1 MNPSNRQLQNIHRE
15 SIGLVVKTEAKKI
28 LILDAAEKILSQR
41 GLADTK
47 ISEIAQEA
55 QVAVSVI
62 YQHFKGKEDL
72 VFSIVGRK
80 MREILLLLDEHL
92 QGIKDAESR
101 LGKMIWFYLR
111 FNEMNPGY
119 ARIFLLDCVFS
130 KEFYASA
137 AYDLVR
143 QYASILLDILKQGVK
158 ERSFRSDID
167 IRIVRD
173 VILGFLGCEVFM
185 YSALGEMDS
194 CVPDFEAVLS
204 LVSAMIT
211 AKAEPH
217 LSKAEIIMMAAEKIF
232 SEKGFMKATISEIA
246 TGAQVA
252 EGTVYEYFEN
262 KEKLLLSISEKRLE
276 EYQKQLPNLFH
287 IKDPMRKLR
296 RFIRYFFSAFFS
308 DRDFLKVFLLEVQLS
323 FRFLGSKALDLFKDY
338 FQIIEEI
345 IEEGKSK
352 GSFRPDV
359 DARVFR
365 NMLIGTFNNLTLR
378 WFILDRGNQTDKMEK
393 IDRVTDLLCSS
404 VEKIQEG
411 SRD

>member
-1 MNPSNRQLQNIHRE
+1 MNPGSRQLKNMNHG
-15 SIGLVVKTEAKKI
+15 SAGLVVKTEAKKI

-55 QVAVSVI
+55 HVAVSVI
-62 YQHFKGKEDL
+62 YQYFKGKEDL
-72 VFSIVGRK
+72 VFSIVERK
-80 MREILLLLDEHL
+80 MKEILLLLDEHL

-101 LGKMIWFYLR
+101 LGKMIWFYLK

-119 ARIFLLDCVFS
+119 ARIFILDCLFS
-130 KEFYASA
+130 KEFYASP

-143 QYASILLDILKQGVK
+143 QYASILLDILEQGVK
-158 ERSFRSDID
+158 EKSFRSDID
-167 IRIVRD
+167 IRVVRD
-173 VILGFLGCEVFM
+173 VVLGFLGCEVFM

-217 LSKAEIIMMAAEKIF
+217 FNKAEIIMQAAEKIF
-232 SEKGFMKATISEIA
+232 SEKGFMKATIAEIA
-246 TGAQVA
+246 NRAQVA

-262 KEKLLLSISEKRLE
+262 KENLLLSISEKRLE
-276 EYQKQLPNLFH
+276 EYQKQLPDLFH
-287 IKDPMRKLR
+287 IKDPVRKLR

-323 FRFLGSKALDLFKDY
+323 FRFFGSKALDLFKDY
-338 FQIIEEI
+338 FHIIEEI
-345 IEEGKSK
+345 IEEGKAG
-352 GSFRPDV
+352 GSFRSDV

-378 WFILDRGNQTDKMEK
+378 WFILDHGKHTDKMEK
-393 IDRVTDLLCSS
+393 IDRITDLLCSS
-404 VEKIQEG
+404 VEKIQED
-411 SRD
+411 S